1 MYNLVRSM
9 NKARAAAVL
18 AILAAAGSAN
28 AAVDLAPVTSA
39 QTDAL
44 AVAGALL
51 SMGIAVWAANYIRRK
66 FFS

>member
-1 MYNLVRSM
+1 MFDFIRSLD
-9 NKARAAAVL
+9 KKRAAAVL
-18 AILAAAGSAN
+18 AVLTAAGSAN

-51 SMGIAVWAANYIRRK
+51 AMGIAVWAANYIRRK
-66 FFS
+66 FFN

>member
-18 AILAAAGSAN
+18 AILEAAGSAN
-28 AAVDLAPVTSA
+28 AAVDLAPITAA

-44 AVAGALL
+44 SVAAALL
-51 SMGIAVWAANYIRRK
+51 AMGIAVWAANYIRRK
-66 FFS
+66 FFN

>member
-1 MYNLVRSM
+1 MYNLVRPM
-9 NKARAAAVL
+9 NRARAAAVL
-18 AILAAAGSAN
+18 FILAAAGSAN

-51 SMGIAVWAANYIRRK
+51 AMGIAVWAANYIRRK
-66 FFS
+66 FFN

>member
-1 MYNLVRSM
+1 MFDFIRSLD
-9 NKARAAAVL
+9 KKRAAAVL
-18 AILAAAGSAN
+18 AVLTVAGSAN
-28 AAVDLAPVTSA
+28 AAVDLAPVTGA

-66 FFS
+66 FFN